1 VSLYRV
7 TIYKAERAPDV
18 LDGGF
23 LDRSGFPADLTL
35 EQRLFRRAVRLRSA
49 TPSNVE
55 ESERLHG

>member
-1 VSLYRV
+1 V